1 MIVIIIL
8 CVTCWIACALIT
20 AGVMIHFEPDGWED
34 FEGLL
39 VFMCL
44 ISWWLCVLFMCGSL
58 ILKQLAKVPLFI
70 AGFLDAVTRKD
81 DEE

>member
-1 MIVIIIL
+1 MIIL
-8 CVTCWIACALIT
+8 CVTCWIACSFIT
-20 AGVMIHFEPDGWED
+20 AGAILHFEPDDWENSK
-34 FEGLL
+34 EEL
-39 VFMCL
+39 VSMCL
-44 ISWWLCVLFMCGSL
+44 VGWWLCVLFICGSL